1 MYTKSKKKTQNTTL
15 LTGDQT
21 WLTGKVFDV
30 LEVLVLGLNSMENK
44 KKYYEVL

>member
-1 MYTKSKKKTQNTTL
+1 MKKKKTQNTTL
-15 LTGDQT
+15 LTGDQI

-30 LEVLVLGLNSMENK
+30 LEVLALGLNSMENK